1 MMNIIPKDEFMA
13 KRAIETGRVAQ
24 NVAQDI
30 LEHFAREQVTSPLQT
45 CWKFRRE
52 VSEVVALEV
61 DKVLEAT
68 LLPLGWNVS
77 WYNSD
82 QHILFEID

>member
-13 KRAIETGRVAQ
+13 KRATETGRVAQ
-24 NVAQDI
+24 NVAEGI
-30 LEHFAREQVTSPLQT
+30 LEQFAREQETNPLQT

-52 VSEVVALEV
+52 VSEVVAIEV

-68 LLPLGWNVS
+68 LLPLGWSTS
-77 WYNSD
+77 WYKSD
-82 QHILFEID
+82 PHILFEID